1 MLEDDDGHLHGAG
14 AVIDKDLSAALLARD
29 LGADALV
36 ILTDVA
42 NVETGF
48 GTDAARPI
56 GRTTPAALRALKFP
70 AGSMG
75 PKVEAACRFA
85 EATGKPAMIGQLDDA
100 AGLVQGTRGTV
111 VKLEGRS

>member
-1 MLEDDDGHLHGAG
+1 M
-14 AVIDKDLSAALLARD
+14 
-29 LGADALV
+29 
-36 ILTDVA
+36 A

-75 PKVEAACRFA
+75 PKVEAACRFV
-85 EATGKPAMIGQLDDA
+85 EGTGKPAMIGQLDDA
-100 AGLVQGTRGTV
+100 ADLVRGTRGTV
-111 VKLEGRS
+111 VEPVSQPAASRGAA

>member
-1 MLEDDDGHLHGAG
+1 M
-14 AVIDKDLSAALLARD
+14 
-29 LGADALV
+29 

-42 NVETGF
+42 NVEIGF

-56 GRTTPAALRALKFP
+56 GHTTPAALRALKFP

-75 PKVEAACRFA
+75 PKVEAACRFV

-100 AGLVQGTRGTV
+100 ADLVRGTRGTMV
-111 VKLEGRS
+111 EPVSQAAASR